1 MCEGILRQ
9 PREGGQPMK
18 YTVLIYETAADFSTR
33 ADEQRKDAYW
43 GAYRAYTKA
52 LTEAGVM
59 VGGAGLQPPPL
70 ATTVRLK
77 NGKRHVQD
85 GPFAEA
91 KEQLGG
97 YYVIEVP
104 DLDRALDWA
113 ARCRAAAARR
123 RRAARESLGRGRD
136 GARDRRRACPAGI
149 GGLPRRA
156 AEAPLRLRPPGPRRG
171 SADAADATDRPRSR
185 RSQDRYGLPRHA
197 GDDEPA
203 ARSREDQDSRC
214 PDPARG
220 SRAHTPDPPS

>member
-1 MCEGILRQ
+1 
-9 PREGGQPMK
+9 MK
-18 YTVLIYETAADFSTR
+18 YTVLIYETAADFTTR

-113 ARCRAAAARR
+113 ARCPAAATGTVEVRPN
-123 RRAARESLGRGRD
+123 LP
-136 GARDRRRACPAGI
+136 PAVG
-149 GGLPRRA
+149 
-156 AEAPLRLRPPGPRRG
+156 
-171 SADAADATDRPRSR
+171 
-185 RSQDRYGLPRHA
+185 
-197 GDDEPA
+197 
-203 ARSREDQDSRC
+203 
-214 PDPARG
+214 
-220 SRAHTPDPPS
+220 